1 MALETA
7 AESAIEQNLEQFLLV
22 LAISLSVATSS
33 RIFVWLR
40 QIPSTLLLVIALL
53 GSSLCRCAAG

>member
-7 AESAIEQNLEQFLLV
+7 AESTIEQNLEQFLLV
-22 LAISLSVATSS
+22 LVISLSVATFS

-40 QIPSTLLLVIALL
+40 QIPYTLLLVIALL
-53 GSSLCRCAAG
+53 SFSLCRCAAG